1 MEQHDD
7 GASSRGSCA
16 LSVGDVL
23 TILASDIRREILVS
37 LARGAKDVRELT
49 IDLNRETAHVS
60 GNLRVLRNARFVTYD
75 RDSKRHVYE
84 LGAGVLARNDKS
96 HIQHVIHTRDDC
108 ALTLLLNNSDEPGRA
123 NGG

>member
-7 GASSRGSCA
+7 GESSRGSCA
-16 LSVGDVL
+16 LSVGEVL

-75 RDSKRHVYE
+75 RRSKRHVYE
-84 LGAGVLARNDKS
+84 LGAGVLARNNNKS
-96 HIQHVIHTRDDC
+96 HIQLVIHTRDDC
-108 ALTLLLNNSDEPGRA
+108 ALTLLLNKSYESG
-123 NGG
+123 